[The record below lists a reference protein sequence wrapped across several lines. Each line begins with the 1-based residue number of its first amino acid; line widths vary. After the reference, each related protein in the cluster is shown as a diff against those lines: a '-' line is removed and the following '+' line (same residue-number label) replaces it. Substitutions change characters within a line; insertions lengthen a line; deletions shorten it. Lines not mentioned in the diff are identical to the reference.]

1 LIWDDFY
8 AIIQAELTVHYLGGF
23 MNIHSNHSNTSM
35 YSGKVLVSAI
45 MLVLVFIVLAI
56 FMAYGIRASAVSKY
70 DKAEAEMAALNS
82 AKAIKEKPLVGVVKG
97 IMLNPPRS
105 SAVVDETIVHAGDV
119 IHEITVVG
127 ISDNKVEFAKDGNSW
142 QQGVLDAP
150 HAAWPNPVKVTKLPG
165 K

>member
-1 LIWDDFY
+1 
-8 AIIQAELTVHYLGGF
+8 
-23 MNIHSNHSNTSM
+23 MNIRSNHSNTSR

-45 MLVLVFIVLAI
+45 MLVLVFIALAI
-56 FMAYGIRASAVSKY
+56 FMAYGIRVSAGNKY

-82 AKAIKEKPLVGVVKG
+82 SKAIKGKPLVGVVKCV
-97 IMLNPPRS
+97 ILNPPSS

-127 ISDNKVEFAKDGNSW
+127 IHDNKVEFAKDGNSW
-142 QQGVLDAP
+142 QQGVLESP
-150 HAAWPNPVKVTKLPG
+150 NVAWPNPVKATNHTG